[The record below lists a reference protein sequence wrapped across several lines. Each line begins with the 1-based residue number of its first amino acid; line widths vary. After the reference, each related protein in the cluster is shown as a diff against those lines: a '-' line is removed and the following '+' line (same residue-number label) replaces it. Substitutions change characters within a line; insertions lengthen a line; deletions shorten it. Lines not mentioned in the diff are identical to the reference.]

1 MASMSFASPEPHW
14 IQSGGPQNTYEGRR
28 SSAADASLSSPF
40 NFTPQEMQ
48 PRHSFPHKKIPPP
61 LPAFS
66 FPQAPE
72 SGPASAPI
80 TTGPQHSGGYQDR
93 DGEQNGGENFTVLP
107 PSTAALPNPG
117 PGLSARG
124 PGRRGHAHRRSAAIS
139 SVDLTAISKAFPP
152 KPVNG
157 SAPSTPVDTKK
168 HPFGHEDTTNI
179 SPHSHTN
186 VNVTYTPPLTPRKSD
201 DRLKSS
207 PGLKSESAE
216 TSPEGRRLYI
226 APSEDSTP
234 AVRPKHPR
242 SDSTAAASGT
252 ITPPGDLTNRPKTA
266 GAKHDLSNTFSGS
279 KDDMTERPRTASASI
294 TLSTEA
300 LESLPKLPQA
310 KPTSRHPLCNSVLSE
325 EIPSTPQR
333 ALSSRKQNKKQKKM
347 RSWAG
352 ILTRKAKKRGTKRPP
367 SRKAPTPP
375 PMLTRTNSAM
385 SSLYGVDFDEDNTI
399 VIRTPTDP
407 NAPRRSLPAALT
419 EDTLSLDTSWKPQS
433 FYDQARDL
441 DMFSPV
447 IDLDAALG
455 PFNTPEMGPERPVSG
470 FSAAT
475 KRMYSGGRRGEF
487 VGPEMRYHR
496 RAESAPVMQPF
507 DRTGLGLSRYSTA
520 AMLNPDV
527 FDEKEEDEFLAENN
541 NPQQADTPTQSKSPQ
556 ESVADTADPSVKHD
570 SASTIKYEASKNT
583 SGLGIQ
589 IVDIADELLSS
600 NATTPQT
607 VDSCP
612 STTVAGTPCTP
623 DWDVSG
629 LPRSSQMD
637 VSPKKTVEI
646 EQSSNPSSP
655 PVAHHEKHLSTSL
668 DSSNTISSTPQ
679 KFQPGKTITDAACPS
694 PDPST
699 TSFDPPRLGT
709 PSSITDRQTFNS
721 VYSGE
726 PGSECF
732 HNSVED
738 VPSLTSSASTMTGTL
753 PRLSAGFY
761 AKGTGDRSSSFSA
774 LHRPRPSSSHTTKRS
789 SLVSLSKLVGVAS
802 AERSKLSYEQKAPSD
817 DADKKK
823 KKRGN
828 RISRLMHFWK
838 SKEKGKQDETKP

>member
-1 MASMSFASPEPHW
+1 MASMSFASPQPHW
-14 IQSGGPQNTYEGRR
+14 IQSGGPQNTCEGRR

-186 VNVTYTPPLTPRKSD
+186 KL
-201 DRLKSS
+201 RLK
-207 PGLKSESAE
+207 GVVF
-216 TSPEGRRLYI
+216 TSLRQKTAHLPF
-226 APSEDSTP
+226 
-234 AVRPKHPR
+234 VRKHPR

-266 GAKHDLSNTFSGS
+266 GAKYDLSNTFGGS

-333 ALSSRKQNKKQKKM
+333 APSSRKQNKKQKKM

-487 VGPEMRYHR
+487 VVAIAQR
-496 RAESAPVMQPF
+496 QCF
-507 DRTGLGLSRYSTA
+507 
-520 AMLNPDV
+520 NPDV

-570 SASTIKYEASKNT
+570 STSTIKYEASKNT

-679 KFQPGKTITDAACPS
+679 KFQPGKTITDPACPS

-726 PGSECF
+726 PESECF

-838 SKEKGKQDETKP
+838 SKEKEKQDETKP